1 MTAAFHLAQVNVA
14 TGRAPL
20 DDPLMAGFVAR
31 LEPLNALAD
40 SMPGFVWRLQTDD
53 GDATAI
59 RVFDNP
65 LILFNLSL
73 WESIEALENYVY
85 RSDHVAALR
94 KRSDWFERPTKS
106 PLALWWVPAG
116 HIPDEHEA
124 KARLEMLWRDGPGP
138 EAFTF
143 RERYSPDGEAMAQST
158 PRTACGGDAP

>member
-1 MTAAFHLAQVNVA
+1 MTAAYHLAQANVA

-20 DDPLMAGFVAR
+20 DDPRMAGFVAR

-40 SMPGFVWRLQTDD
+40 RTPGFVWRLQTDD

-73 WESIEALENYVY
+73 WESVEALEDYVY

-94 KRSDWFERPTKS
+94 RRSEWFERPSKS
-106 PLALWWVPAG
+106 PFALWWVPAG
-116 HIPDEHEA
+116 HVPDEHEA
-124 KARLEMLWRDGPGP
+124 KARLEILWRDGPGP
-138 EAFTF
+138 RAFTF
-143 RERYSPDGEAMAQST
+143 RQRYAPDGEPLAPAT
-158 PRTACGGDAP
+158 PKSVCAGDAR